1 MKKILIVAA
10 AAGLMS
16 LAACGTKPAEN
27 TEAANL
33 EATANDLDA
42 TANLDVANEAAPAD
56 NAAAPVENAT
66 GN

>member
-16 LAACGTKPAEN
+16 LAACGTKAP
-27 TEAANL
+27 EANAADNL

-42 TANLDVANEAAPAD
+42 TANLDVANEAAPAE

>member
-16 LAACGTKPAEN
+16 LAACTSKPAEN

-33 EATANDLDA
+33 EATANLE
-42 TANLDVANEAAPAD
+42 VANEAAPAD
-56 NAAAPVENAT
+56 NAAAPVENVT

>member
-16 LAACGTKPAEN
+16 LAACGSKPAETN
-27 TEAANL
+27 VADNL

-42 TANLDVANEAAPAD
+42 NASVDTNEAAPAE
-56 NAAAPVENAT
+56 NAAAPAENVT
-66 GN
+66 NS

>member
-16 LAACGTKPAEN
+16 LAACNSKPVEN

-33 EATANDLDA
+33 ESTANDLDA
-42 TANLDVANEAAPAD
+42 TANLEVANEMAPAD